1 MRMLAAC
8 SSSSLKSG
16 MNTSVTARKEP
27 GHWKHFLVTAN
38 CFNGFTVPRTCSVS
52 DSDIWNA
59 LNLVKALLLSKG

>member
-52 DSDIWNA
+52 DSDI
-59 LNLVKALLLSKG
+59 